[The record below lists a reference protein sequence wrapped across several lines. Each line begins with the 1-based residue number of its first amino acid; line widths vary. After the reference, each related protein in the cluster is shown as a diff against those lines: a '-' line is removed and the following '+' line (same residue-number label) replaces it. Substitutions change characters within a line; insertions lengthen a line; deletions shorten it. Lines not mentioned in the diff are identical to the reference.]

1 MPSSPSPKAGSNS
14 PKFDMRN
21 HLYKICGVDLTE
33 IDGIK
38 GYGALQI
45 IAEIG
50 TDMSLWPTEKH
61 FASWLCL
68 CPGNKKT
75 GGRLVSGKSR
85 ANANRAA
92 SVLRMAAQSLGRSDC
107 ALGAFYRRM
116 KSRLG
121 APKAITATAHKIA
134 KIVYNMLKYGKQYV
148 DIGAEYYENEYR
160 QRVLKNLSK
169 RASQFNMNLVPA

>member
-1 MPSSPSPKAGSNS
+1 MKPK
-14 PKFDMRN
+14 
-21 HLYKICGVDLTE
+21 C
-33 IDGIK
+33 
-38 GYGALQI
+38 
-45 IAEIG
+45 
-50 TDMSLWPTEKH
+50 
-61 FASWLCL
+61 WL
-68 CPGNKKT
+68 
-75 GGRLVSGKSR
+75 S
-85 ANANRAA
+85 AA
-92 SVLRMAAQSLGRSDC
+92 VLRMAAQSLGRSDC